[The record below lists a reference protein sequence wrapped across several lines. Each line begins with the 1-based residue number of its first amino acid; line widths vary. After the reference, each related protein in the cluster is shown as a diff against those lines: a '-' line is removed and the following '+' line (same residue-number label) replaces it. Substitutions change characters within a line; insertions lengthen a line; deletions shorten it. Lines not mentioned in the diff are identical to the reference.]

1 MSSTRQRHSVT
12 GSLRCGTGGCSTTGP
27 RPSWSP
33 GTPARRRFGSACRPD
48 GVDATADSLQQLN
61 GLPGVALVAHS
72 NDQVAVRGTREVI
85 AHVGG
90 WLVASQR
97 PIPPDLRVDI
107 PDLEAALLILL
118 DQPID
123 QTQTGVAP

>member
-1 MSSTRQRHSVT
+1 MA
-12 GSLRCGTGGCSTTGP
+12 P
-27 RPSWSP
+27 
-33 GTPARRRFGSACRPD
+33 
-48 GVDATADSLQQLN
+48 
-61 GLPGVALVAHS
+61 VAHG

-107 PDLEAALLILL
+107 PDLEAALLTLL
-118 DQPID
+118 DQPTD
-123 QTQTGVAP
+123 HTETGVAS